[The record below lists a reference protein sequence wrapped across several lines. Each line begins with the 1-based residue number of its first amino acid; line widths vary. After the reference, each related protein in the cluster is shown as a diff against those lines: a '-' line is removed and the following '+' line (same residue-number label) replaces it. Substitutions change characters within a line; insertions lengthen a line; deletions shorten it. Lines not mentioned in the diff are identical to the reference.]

1 MWMKALSL
9 LAAGAVVSFPAC
21 RNAAPVDRT
30 RSDPGRPA
38 VEVAEL
44 ADGGTTATPPPIDLR
59 GIGHDVGMPTA
70 PVTVVEFAD
79 FGCPYCGQFAQE
91 VWPTIRKEYVE
102 TGKVRWKYVPFV
114 MGTFPN
120 GAEAARAGECAAA
133 QGGPAF
139 WAMYDR
145 LFQRQPEWKMIRNAA
160 PVFSRYAADLHLDV
174 RAFGAC
180 YAADAPRARVSAA
193 NDASNRLGVRVTPT
207 FFVNGQRLEGALP
220 LADFRMVL
228 QKSGAR

>member
-1 MWMKALSL
+1 MWLKVLPVAALT
-9 LAAGAVVSFPAC
+9 ADAGFAGCRQPQAVNRLP
-21 RNAAPVDRT
+21 
-30 RSDPGRPA
+30 SDAVPA
-38 VEVAEL
+38 VAVAAEVFSGSPE
-44 ADGGTTATPPPIDLR
+44 GTSPPLDLR
-59 GIGHDVGMPTA
+59 GIGHDVGVPTA
-70 PVTVVEFAD
+70 PVAVVEFAD
-79 FGCPYCGQFAQE
+79 FGCPYCGQFARE
-91 VWPTIRKEYVE
+91 VWPTIRKDYVE

-114 MGTFPN
+114 MGMFPN
-120 GAEAARAGECAAA
+120 GSEAARAGECAAA
-133 QGGPAF
+133 QGEPAF

-160 PVFSRYAADLHLDV
+160 PLFSRFAADLHLDV

-193 NDASNRLGVRVTPT
+193 NDASNKLGVRVTPT

-228 QKSGAR
+228 QQAGAR